1 MRAGLLKEVVEI
13 KRAELVKNE
22 LGEETET
29 WNTVYTTRARVENM
43 NSSVENQNDELTY
56 VFTKRFTMRFYVPV
70 QEFDRILWRDK
81 LYRVISIDKDIPLQ
95 QLVVTGELIN
105 D

>member
-22 LGEETET
+22 LGEEVET
-29 WNTVYTTRARVENM
+29 WTTVYTTRARVENM
-43 NSSVENQNDELTY
+43 NSSIENQNDELTY

-70 QEFDRILWRDK
+70 HEFDRILWRDK